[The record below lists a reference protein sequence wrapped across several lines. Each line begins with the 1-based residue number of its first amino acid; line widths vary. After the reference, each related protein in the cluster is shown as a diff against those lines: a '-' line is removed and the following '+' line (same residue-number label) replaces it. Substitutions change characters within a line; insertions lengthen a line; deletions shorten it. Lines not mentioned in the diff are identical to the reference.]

1 MANTPNAPYILQHT
15 AEEID
20 SKLDLINE
28 NKNLLEYPYIYS
40 NENDFINNFEDV
52 GDGSFRTIIS
62 GETSDLIIPLHDVLL
77 PVGTYD
83 ASLVVTTFSD
93 EVVDQDSFSLSV
105 TSSGTNTINNN
116 VITIN
121 DEENAVEV
129 SLVINGSFE
138 ADWFIKPQISKT
150 TADNQTWVPHMDK
163 VGHYVDRRF
172 NGTNAKIRQILKL
185 MDCLE
190 IEDI

>member
-121 DEENAVEV
+121 FIIYSINK
-129 SLVINGSFE
+129 SL
-138 ADWFIKPQISKT
+138 
-150 TADNQTWVPHMDK
+150 
-163 VGHYVDRRF
+163 
-172 NGTNAKIRQILKL
+172 
-185 MDCLE
+185 
-190 IEDI
+190 